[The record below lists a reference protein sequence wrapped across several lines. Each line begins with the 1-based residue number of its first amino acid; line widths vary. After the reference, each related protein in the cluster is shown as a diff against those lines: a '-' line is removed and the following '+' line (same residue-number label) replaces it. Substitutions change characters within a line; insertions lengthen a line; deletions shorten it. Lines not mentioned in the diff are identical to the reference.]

1 MNKYT
6 NKNEEYFIDLHTHT
20 IYSDGDLT
28 PNELIKLAYQKN
40 IRTLSITDHD
50 SIDAFKNIDYSMPE
64 LDYIKLISGIE
75 LSAKVSK
82 GTMHIL
88 GYNIDIKN
96 TELNSKINELKTN
109 SANKIISILE
119 QIKKD
124 YNIVFSYE
132 ELKELFNLNHRL
144 GRPDIAKLCIKN
156 GYANSVQE
164 AFDRYLTPAYNK
176 TRYNNKSLT
185 YQECITLIKNSGGIP
200 VLAHPKSL
208 ELEPSKLESIIQEMK
223 TNGLEGIETYHSS
236 HLHEEVAF
244 YQHLAAKYNLLES
257 CGSDYHGIT
266 VKPNIEL
273 GTTRNKN
280 NKIKKLSILNKLSK

>member
-1 MNKYT
+1 MD
-6 NKNEEYFIDLHTHT
+6 KNTKEKEEYLIDLHTHT

-50 SIDAFKNIDYSMPE
+50 SIDAFKNIDYSIPE
-64 LDYIKLISGIE
+64 SDYIKLISGIE

-88 GYNIDIKN
+88 GYNIDINN

-132 ELKELFNLNHRL
+132 ELKDLFNLNHRL

-164 AFDRYLTPAYNK
+164 AFDRYLIPAYNK

-185 YQECITLIKNSGGIP
+185 YQECIALIKNSGGIP

-208 ELEPSKLESIIQEMK
+208 ELEASELEILIKEMK
-223 TNGLEGIETYHSS
+223 LDGLEGIEVYHSS
-236 HLHEEVAF
+236 HLHEEVPL
-244 YQHLAAKYNLLES
+244 YQYLAAKYSLLES
-257 CGSDYHGIT
+257 GGSDYHGIT
-266 VKPNIEL
+266 VKPKIEL
-273 GTTRNKN
+273 GITRNKN
-280 NKIKKLSILNKLSK
+280 VKIKKLSILNKILK